1 MKKEEQ
7 DFNELVASVATD
19 EEMMTYL
26 NTGKISQSI
35 ANRIFGGKIPDEYKD
50 MIVSDEEFN
59 KLMNNKTTETNNI
72 PEKQQKQEVKNEV
85 SSDEIPSI
93 SNINNESNIQT
104 NQEIPEETSKKI
116 KETGKIL
123 DIGDTLSQIAY
134 QKLQNIA
141 NKGDSLENVINTLIN
156 LKKVGGEVT
165 NKSTDIATSQLVR
178 KLSERLS
185 KDSSKMTPEDIINY
199 ALAIKVIS
207 TLDDNK
213 KVEEDKG
220 LNASELL
227 ALIKAFTPQKDN
239 SDDFMKMMLQMQQQQ
254 FQLLMKMMENNKPK
268 DDKESERIAE
278 MIDKMHSQY
287 QQLIDKIN
295 KEKEEK
301 DKMWMETI
309 NKAIEKLAENNK
321 LSENIKSQVN
331 EMVKGKTGINSIDDF
346 LNILENL
353 TESSKKIL
361 EKRGYEVK
369 PKEENNK
376 NPLENPVVSKLVES
390 LLDYLKDPSKLQAI
404 KNVIGKS
411 PQPEIQVSDEMPHL

>member
-35 ANRIFGGKIPDEYKD
+35 ANRIFGDKIPEEYKD

-59 KLMNNKTTETNNI
+59 KLMQNKTTETNNI

-85 SSDEIPSI
+85 SSDDIPSI
-93 SNINNESNIQT
+93 TAKPNIKE
-104 NQEIPEETSKKI
+104 EIPEETSKKI
-116 KETGKIL
+116 NEAGKIL
-123 DIGDTLSQIAY
+123 DMDDTLSQIAY
-134 QKLQNIA
+134 QKLQSIV
-141 NKGDSLENVINTLIN
+141 NKGDNLENVINTLMN

-165 NKSTDIATSQLVR
+165 NKSTDIATSQIVR

-185 KDSSKMTPEDIINY
+185 KDSSKMSPEDIINY

-220 LNASELL
+220 LNASELI
-227 ALIKAFTPQKDN
+227 ALIKAFSPQKDN

-254 FQLLMKMMENNKPK
+254 FQLLMKMMESNKPK

-278 MIDKMHSQY
+278 MIDKMHNQY

-309 NKAIEKLAENNK
+309 NKAIEKLAEKDK
-321 LSENIKSQVN
+321 LSESIKSQVN
-331 EMVKGKTGINSIDDF
+331 EMVKDKTGINSIDDF

-404 KNVIGKS
+404 KNVLGKS
-411 PQPEIQVSDEMPHL
+411 PQPEIQVSEEMPHL

>member
-35 ANRIFGGKIPDEYKD
+35 ANKIFGDKIPDEYKD

-59 KLMNNKTTETNNI
+59 KLMQNKTTETNNI

-85 SSDEIPSI
+85 SSDDIPSI
-93 SNINNESNIQT
+93 TAKPNIKE
-104 NQEIPEETSKKI
+104 EIPEETSKNI
-116 KETGKIL
+116 KEAGNIL
-123 DIGDTLSQIAY
+123 DMGDTLSQIAY
-134 QKLQNIA
+134 QKLKNII
-141 NKGDSLENVINTLIN
+141 NKGDNLENVINTLMN

-165 NKSTDIATSQLVR
+165 NKSTDIATSQIVR

-185 KDSSKMTPEDIINY
+185 KDSSKMSPEDIINY

-213 KVEEDKG
+213 KGEEDKG
-220 LNASELL
+220 LNASELI
-227 ALIKAFTPQKDN
+227 ALIKAFSPQKDN

-278 MIDKMHSQY
+278 MIDKMHNQY

-309 NKAIEKLAENNK
+309 NKAIEKLAEKDK
-321 LSENIKSQVN
+321 LNENIKSQVN
-331 EMVKGKTGINSIDDF
+331 EMVQNKTGINSIDDF

-411 PQPEIQVSDEMPHL
+411 PQPEIQVSEEMPHL